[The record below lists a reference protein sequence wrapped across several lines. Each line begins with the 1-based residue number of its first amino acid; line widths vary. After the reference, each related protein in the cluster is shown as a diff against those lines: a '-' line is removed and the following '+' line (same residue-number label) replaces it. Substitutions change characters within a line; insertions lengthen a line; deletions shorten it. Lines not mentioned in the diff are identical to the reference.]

1 MKVLELFAGTRSI
14 GRAFERKGHEVFS
27 VEWDRKHPDIDLY
40 IDIGKLTSAEILEKF
55 GKPDVVWMSPD
66 CFVAKTPV
74 WTDVGYKNIEDLAI
88 GDLVLTHNG
97 NYKRVTATIRKESNS
112 NRRIKISGCLD
123 LVCTSNHP
131 FYARKKALCYPRID
145 GKRTHRIKMLEPEWV
160 KAEDLTTDY
169 RVGIPINRNAIIPA
183 WNGYFNKKYRIYENK
198 ISEKLGNADFWWIVG
213 RYFADGCLSMEKRTV
228 ELCCGKKRDSKVSD
242 HLIAAGIKY
251 TVNEKQTSRAYLLC
265 STELCLFLSRY
276 GKGAKNKKLMKEI
289 LDLPVELLR
298 NFIDG
303 YLSGDGHLDSA
314 SSGPSKVWT
323 FSSIS
328 KDLVQGMQ
336 MALLKAYGRYGSI
349 IYRAAEK
356 QKGMIEGRKV
366 NVNDSW
372 SCSFRQEGI
381 EKRLQYVVEDGI
393 AWVNVRKNEPEPGIS
408 DVFCVSV
415 EDDESFTANNVAVHN
430 CTSFSVAAI
439 SHHRNGIEPKTD
451 YAKFC
456 DAVDAH
462 CMDLL
467 RELKPT
473 YYFIENPAGMFQH
486 MPYLKKFL
494 DETGGRK
501 HLLCYCKYSDPWTDE
516 NGVLHMP
523 RKKPTHIFT
532 NHPNPRFIP
541 PCKNGDPCHEKAP
554 RGSRTGTQGLK
565 NAVERSRIPDRL
577 CDHIVEICESVPEP
591 EGIDAFIE
599 K

>member
-66 CFVAKTPV
+66 C
-74 WTDVGYKNIEDLAI
+74 
-88 GDLVLTHNG
+88 
-97 NYKRVTATIRKESNS
+97 
-112 NRRIKISGCLD
+112 
-123 LVCTSNHP
+123 
-131 FYARKKALCYPRID
+131 
-145 GKRTHRIKMLEPEWV
+145 
-160 KAEDLTTDY
+160 
-169 RVGIPINRNAIIPA
+169 
-183 WNGYFNKKYRIYENK
+183 
-198 ISEKLGNADFWWIVG
+198 
-213 RYFADGCLSMEKRTV
+213 
-228 ELCCGKKRDSKVSD
+228 
-242 HLIAAGIKY
+242 
-251 TVNEKQTSRAYLLC
+251 
-265 STELCLFLSRY
+265 
-276 GKGAKNKKLMKEI
+276 
-289 LDLPVELLR
+289 
-298 NFIDG
+298 
-303 YLSGDGHLDSA
+303 
-314 SSGPSKVWT
+314 
-323 FSSIS
+323 
-328 KDLVQGMQ
+328 
-336 MALLKAYGRYGSI
+336 
-349 IYRAAEK
+349 
-356 QKGMIEGRKV
+356 
-366 NVNDSW
+366 
-372 SCSFRQEGI
+372 CSFS
-381 EKRLQYVVEDGI
+381 L
-393 AWVNVRKNEPEPGIS
+393 
-408 DVFCVSV
+408 
-415 EDDESFTANNVAVHN
+415 
-430 CTSFSVAAI
+430 AAI

-516 NGVLHMP
+516 NGVSHMP

-532 NHPNPRFIP
+532 NHPNPKFIP

-577 CDHIVEICESVPEP
+577 CDHIVEICESAPEP